1 MKKSIPVVKG
11 KMYPV
16 KIMSLGHSAEGV
28 GRVEDFT
35 VFIPGALLGETVEA
49 RIVEVK
55 KSYARGVIARII
67 DKSPDRVAPACDIYE
82 KCGGCQLQHLTYDA
96 QLKVKR
102 QQVVDAVERIGKQKS
117 VPIFPALGAENP
129 WNYRNKMQFPVGRQ
143 KNKVVIGCYAMGSHA
158 IVDTHNC
165 LIQEEANN
173 TIANIVREVAQKLS
187 LSVYDEKAHKGVL
200 RHVVGRIAE
209 EGVMVVLVTATPV
222 LPHAHELINELRARI
237 PNLVSVMQS
246 INKRQTNMILGD
258 VTKHLWGKSTI
269 IAKLGDLN
277 FHISARS
284 FFQVNTKQAEVL
296 YNKALEY
303 AGLTGNETVI
313 DAYCGTGTIS
323 LFLAKKAKSVIG
335 IEIVDAAI
343 HDAKKN
349 AIDNQVKNAEFIVGD
364 ATKVMPELYRDGV
377 RPDVIVVDP
386 PRKGVSPDVIEA
398 MAAMGPRRIVYVSC
412 DPATLARDVKL
423 LRERGYALQTAEA
436 VDLFPRCA
444 HIETVCLLSRQEG
457 A

>member
-11 KMYPV
+11 KTYPV

-117 VPIFPALGAENP
+117 VPIFPTLGAENP

-143 KNKVVIGCYAMGSHA
+143 KNQVVIGCYAMGSHA

-303 AGLTGNETVI
+303 AGLTGKETVI

-386 PRKGVSPDVIEA
+386 PRVGCTPKVLETF
-398 MAAMGPRRIVYVSC
+398 AAMKPERIVYVSC
-412 DPATLARDVKL
+412 YPASLARDLQILDRLGYKTVKIQPVDMFPMTSHVECVAL
-423 LRERGYALQTAEA
+423 LQR
-436 VDLFPRCA
+436 VDKK
-444 HIETVCLLSRQEG
+444 
-457 A
+457 